1 MTLSKMLTTQVQGL
15 TLNAR
20 APIQEIWMVADVSKS
35 SVEETDAE
43 AH

>member
-15 TLNAR
+15 TLNTR
-20 APIQEIWMVADVSKS
+20 APIQETWMVADVSKF

>member
-20 APIQEIWMVADVSKS
+20 ALIQETWMVADVSKP